1 MSPSAPSDS
10 STIDQTFLVGTDLV
24 EFDRRDLPIY
34 QSAEVRWDCFDE
46 APYGEPLDRLFGE
59 PGEVHIDGIVHVAPQ
74 DIAALAHDSLVEL
87 ASLSEGVTLPGAD
100 ASVLGDAGH
109 TQQPAIAA
117 IFDFGADAH
126 TVVHLHDGWT
136 WGDWIFDAHA

>member
-24 EFDRRDLPIY
+24 EFDRPEMPIY
-34 QSAEVRWDCFDE
+34 QSAEARWDCFDE
-46 APYGEPLDRLFGE
+46 APSGAPLDRLFGE
-59 PGEVHIDGIVHVAPQ
+59 PGEVHIDGIVQAAPQ

-87 ASLSEGVTLPGAD
+87 ASLSDGVTLPGAE
-100 ASVLGDAGH
+100 ASVLDAAGQ
-109 TQQPAIAA
+109 TQPAIAA
-117 IFDFGADAH
+117 IFDFGPDAH

-136 WGDWIFDAHA
+136 WDDWTFDAHA